1 MLRRSVMD
9 DGDPGFETTD
19 TEAEVF
25 DREHPLADI
34 PDLDYEIDLYG
45 AAELVM
51 AGIERLDLC
60 EKIMAFENGELEDLE
75 IFELFQ
81 GLCDTG
87 MIFDLQG
94 SYQRLAIRLAAD
106 GLVHLHHRDDA
117 GNCLD
122 DDCPGDGSG
131 WSGSEDAFGEVFSA
145 TTERGVKECDE
156 AVVAVLAVVVRPA
169 VYLPCHLRRVVAPHV
184 IVREPAA
191 PHAAD
196 LMTAAEFEDWAADPA
211 EGLNDD
217 DEDVS
222 R

>member
-1 MLRRSVMD
+1 MTTRKITAPRPTVAAPSEDELLEMLRRSVMD

-106 GLVHLHHRDDA
+106 GLVHLHHRD
-117 GNCLD
+117 
-122 DDCPGDGSG
+122 
-131 WSGSEDAFGEVFSA
+131 
-145 TTERGVKECDE
+145 
-156 AVVAVLAVVVRPA
+156 AVHL
-169 VYLPCHLRRVVAPHV
+169 LRRSRCCGFRLAASHQRRDSKCGRGLPQIRPHCVTAGESTVNVPVANST
-184 IVREPAA
+184 PA
-191 PHAAD
+191 
-196 LMTAAEFEDWAADPA
+196 
-211 EGLNDD
+211 
-217 DEDVS
+217 
-222 R
+222 